1 MWSHN
6 KSISWRGKVFF
17 NFIDDFFKETFFYT
31 MITKFGVL
39 DKLKVFKAMVAKK
52 PIGKKIKA
60 IKCNGGGEYQ
70 EFQCIL
76 QK

>member
-31 MITKFGVL
+31 MKIKFGVL
-39 DKLKVFKAMVAKK
+39 DKPKVFKAMVVQK
-52 PIGKKIKA
+52 PNWKENQG
-60 IKCNGGGEYQ
+60 N
-70 EFQCIL
+70 
-76 QK
+76 